1 MYVFSYSRRNFL
13 KPRVSSTWK
22 EVEGKKSLPILGKE
36 KFTLD
41 STLET
46 TEEIPSFVGLN
57 DSLQTKEHELCSNYS
72 IHTSNNKFNV
82 LLDHIE
88 EGEIIQNFQKEVE
101 VGEIIVKPDESSQP
115 DPVQI
120 EETCLESAGN
130 SLAKKKKKSKQL
142 KDLGP
147 ISSPSRIRRLE
158 MESKGTMGA
167 SSPPSDQ

>member
-1 MYVFSYSRRNFL
+1 MGYGPWLVVNRRRNVLSYLRRNFI
-13 KPRVSSTWK
+13 KPRVSSTWN
-22 EVEGKKSLPILGKE
+22 EVEGKIFLPILGKE
-36 KFTLD
+36 KLTLD

-46 TEEIPSFVGLN
+46 TEEIPCFVGLN
-57 DSLQTKEHELCSNYS
+57 DSLQTKEHELGSNYS

-101 VGEIIVKPDESSQP
+101 VGEITIKPAESSQP

-130 SLAKKKKKSKQL
+130 SLAKKKKNQNS
-142 KDLGP
+142 
-147 ISSPSRIRRLE
+147 
-158 MESKGTMGA
+158 
-167 SSPPSDQ
+167 